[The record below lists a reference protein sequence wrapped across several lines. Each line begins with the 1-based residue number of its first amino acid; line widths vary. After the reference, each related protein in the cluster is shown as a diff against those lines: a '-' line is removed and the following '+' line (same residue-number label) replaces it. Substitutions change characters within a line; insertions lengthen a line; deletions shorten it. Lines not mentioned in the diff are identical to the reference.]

1 MAMTMQSLSAK
12 GSFVGKSAELK
23 SSPAAK
29 AIRVPVVIKAQQQDA
44 VSGAAAQPLF
54 QQHAIG

>member
-12 GSFVGKSAELK
+12 GTFVGKSAELK
-23 SSPAAK
+23 SSPVAK

-44 VSGAAAQPLF
+44 VSRAAAQPQFL
-54 QQHAIG
+54 